1 MLREEHVQRSGGE
14 DMTHLRKWEQV
25 GVIEMAVRSW
35 IIKGLIKREKELGI
49 LPVACNIYKRG
60 NSQCY
65 GIIGIKLMSFL
76 FYSFAFYNN
85 IIFLQLK
92 ILINCIITG

>member
-25 GVIEMAVRSW
+25 GVIETAVRSW

-60 NSQCY
+60 NSMLRY
-65 GIIGIKLMSFL
+65 NWHKANVL
-76 FYSFAFYNN
+76 F
-85 IIFLQLK
+85 
-92 ILINCIITG
+92 ILLFHLL